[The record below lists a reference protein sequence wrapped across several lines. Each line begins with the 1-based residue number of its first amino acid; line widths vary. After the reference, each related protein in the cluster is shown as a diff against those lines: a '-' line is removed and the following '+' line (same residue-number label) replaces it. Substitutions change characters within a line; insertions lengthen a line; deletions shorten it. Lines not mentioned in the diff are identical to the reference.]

1 MSASL
6 QLPKSLIF
14 DCNQHKKFKIT
25 DYHLVW
31 CIIVKQILTFQCRRL
46 VQLVQLT
53 IIIPIT
59 DYHLVWSIILKQI
72 LTFQCRRLVQ
82 LVQLT
87 IIIPTK
93 YLHCGECI

>member
-31 CIIVKQILTFQCRRL
+31 CII
-46 VQLVQLT
+46 
-53 IIIPIT
+53 
-59 DYHLVWSIILKQI
+59 LKQI

-82 LVQLT
+82 LVQRT
-87 IIIPTK
+87 IIIPAK